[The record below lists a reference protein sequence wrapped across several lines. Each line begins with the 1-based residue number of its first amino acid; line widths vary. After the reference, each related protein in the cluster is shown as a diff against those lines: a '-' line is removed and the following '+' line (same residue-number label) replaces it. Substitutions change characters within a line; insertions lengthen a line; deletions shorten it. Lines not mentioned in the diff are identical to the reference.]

1 MLGGFHA
8 SSLNFRVSTFY
19 DAIAKSSQIWFNE
32 SQLRQE
38 DEVLEKLIIV
48 GENPLQGKIKV
59 SGSKNAALPILAAT
73 LLVPGRVNLRNIP
86 NLVDI
91 HVLGEIIQD
100 LGGSIKFANDSH
112 MEVDASKISSHVA
125 DYELVTRMRASF
137 FILGPLLGRL
147 KKAKIPL
154 PGGCAIGS
162 RPVDIHLKGLQ
173 ALGAEVR
180 IEHGYVIAE
189 AKALV
194 GTRIYL
200 DYPSVGATENIMM
213 AAVLAQGETLI
224 ENSAQEPEITDLANF
239 LNACGAQIEGA
250 GTEKIRIV
258 GVSALKPVSYQII
271 PDRIEAGTFIIASA
285 MTGGKMEIEGADTEH
300 LAALLG
306 KLKEIGIGVET
317 QKDGMLQVVVDGEL
331 RATDIKTLPYPGFPT
346 DLQAQMMPLL
356 CSAKGTSVITETVFE
371 NRFMHIAELCRM
383 GASIKVEG
391 SSAIIKGGVPLTG
404 APVTATDLR
413 AGAALVVAGLA
424 ARGQTEISGLHHL
437 DRGYDN
443 LVNKLASVGAVIKRI
458 EV

>member
-1 MLGGFHA
+1 M
-8 SSLNFRVSTFY
+8 
-19 DAIAKSSQIWFNE
+19 
-32 SQLRQE
+32 
-38 DEVLEKLIIV
+38 EKLIIQ
-48 GENPLQGKIKV
+48 GENPLKGRIQV

-73 LLVPGRVNLRNIP
+73 LLVPGKVQLNNVP
-86 NLVDI
+86 DLVDI

-100 LGGSIKFANDSH
+100 LGGSIHFFADH
-112 MEVDASKISSHVA
+112 RMEVDAAQILNYAA
-125 DYELVTRMRASF
+125 DYELVRRMRASF

-147 KKAKIPL
+147 NKAKIPL

-189 AKALV
+189 AQALT

-213 AAVLAQGETLI
+213 AAVLAQGETFI
-224 ENSAQEPEITDLANF
+224 ENAAQEPEITDLANF
-239 LNACGAQIEGA
+239 LIACGAQIEGA
-250 GTEKIRIV
+250 GTEKIRIN
-258 GVSALKPVSYQII
+258 GVPELKPASYNII

-285 MTGGKMEIEGADTEH
+285 VTGGGMQIGGVETDH

-306 KLKEIGIGVET
+306 KLKEIGITTRMENGL
-317 QKDGMLQVVVDGEL
+317 LQVNVEEEPK
-331 RATDIKTLPYPGFPT
+331 ATDIRTLPYPGFPT

-356 CSAKGTSVITETVFE
+356 CMAQGTSVITETVFE

-391 SSAIIKGGVPLTG
+391 SSSIIKGGVQLTG
-404 APVTATDLR
+404 APVTASDLR
-413 AGAALVVAGLA
+413 AGAALVIAGLA
-424 ARGQTEISGLHHL
+424 ARGQTEIGGLYHL
-437 DRGYDN
+437 DRGYDD
-443 LVNKLASVGAVIKRI
+443 LVKKLAGAGAAIQRVK
-458 EV
+458 V